1 MIEDKKDGIKIAE
14 NMAEVL
20 LRNTIETTETRI
32 RQGELELDI
41 NRVVL
46 KYLKDRK
53 V

>member
-1 MIEDKKDGIKIAE
+1 MIEDKEDGIKIAE
-14 NMAEVL
+14 SKDEAL

-32 RQGELELDI
+32 RQTQLELDI

-46 KYLKDRK
+46 EYLKSRK